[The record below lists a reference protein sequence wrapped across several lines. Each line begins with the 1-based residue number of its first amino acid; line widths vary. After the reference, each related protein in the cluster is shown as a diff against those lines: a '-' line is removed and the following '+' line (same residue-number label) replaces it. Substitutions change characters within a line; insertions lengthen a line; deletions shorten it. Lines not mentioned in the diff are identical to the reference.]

1 MPCVVADTS
10 PLFYLAR
17 LRRFSLLES
26 LYGSV
31 HVPET
36 VWQETLAGG
45 RLDSEIP
52 PMLTA
57 ARASG
62 WLTVHPVPPPL
73 PLSGAA
79 LLDAGERDALALARQ
94 LDATLL
100 LIDDRR
106 GVRVATG
113 LGFNVTGTL
122 GVLVEA
128 RQAGLISRLAPEL
141 RSLRER
147 TSFHFTEAL
156 FVHVLSL
163 VRETDDASS

>member
-26 LYGSV
+26 LDGSV

-73 PLSGAA
+73 PCLEPHCSTPVNAMPSPS
-79 LLDAGERDALALARQ
+79 LDNWTRRSCSSMIARVFVAPPGGCARRD
-94 LDATLL
+94 
-100 LIDDRR
+100 
-106 GVRVATG
+106 
-113 LGFNVTGTL
+113 
-122 GVLVEA
+122 
-128 RQAGLISRLAPEL
+128 
-141 RSLRER
+141 
-147 TSFHFTEAL
+147 
-156 FVHVLSL
+156 
-163 VRETDDASS
+163 